1 MQAFK
6 KSMLNCSASGKKRG
20 GGNHVRKALCLF
32 GFTALF
38 RPLFFQIIIP
48 FCQLNLLNC
57 KHGIGFAI
65 WWLLNK
71 C

>member
-48 FCQLNLLNC
+48 FLSVKFIEL
-57 KHGIGFAI
+57 
-65 WWLLNK
+65 
-71 C
+71 